1 MAMTRRPTS
10 TIEVIGLQATNTV
23 GYIAMSGA
31 TLREL
36 ADLLGHVNV
45 QMTMRYAHLMPSHT
59 QNVVARMMQ
68 KFLMDTPCEAG
79 DER

>member
-1 MAMTRRPTS
+1 
-10 TIEVIGLQATNTV
+10 
-23 GYIAMSGA
+23 MSGA
-31 TLREL
+31 ALREL